1 MASVERL
8 KSGSWRAQ
16 VKKTIDGKV
25 VRKAFTV
32 SPKDYPGDPREAS
45 KKAKAQAELL
55 AREWLFNTEEG
66 INMITVN
73 QAMILYVEKRTP
85 VLSESTI
92 AGYYK
97 IIKFIK
103 DNHADF
109 ASKDIKTLTSND
121 FQTLINEF
129 LVNGSSS
136 KTIKNRLGFLKAA
149 LDYSGIEKRFKYVIP
164 KTIKPVLNPPEPSEF
179 HRLLSLASEEDKL
192 IIILAGLYTL
202 RRGEIAGL
210 MGEDILWDLNS
221 IYVHTSR
228 VLDKNN
234 KWIRRPMPKTSQSVR
249 IIKVDPEIMKLFPRI
264 GPKEFL
270 IKLNPNEIT
279 KHFEVL
285 RSKACVNCRL
295 HDLRKYA
302 ASIRSEIMPTKYIE
316 AEGGWS
322 KGSNVLKTI
331 YDKPFNEKREKYS
344 KKFNELISTEYKNEL
359 FS

>member
-1 MASVERL
+1 MPSLERL

-25 VRKAFTV
+25 VRKAFVV
-32 SPKDYPGDPREAS
+32 SPNDYPGDPREAS

-55 AREWLFNTEEG
+55 AREWLFNAEES
-66 INMITVN
+66 INMTTVDF
-73 QAMILYVEKRTP
+73 AMNLYVEKRTP

-92 AGYYK
+92 AGYLK
-97 IIKFIK
+97 IIKYIK
-103 DNHADF
+103 DNHPDF
-109 ASKDIKTLTSND
+109 SSKDIRTLTSND
-121 FQTLINEF
+121 LQTLINEF
-129 LVNGSSS
+129 LVKGASS
-136 KTIKNRLGFLKAA
+136 KTIRNRLGFLKAA
-149 LDYSGIEKRFKYVIP
+149 LDYSGVEKRFKYVIP
-164 KTIKPVLNPPEPSEF
+164 TTIKPVLNPPEPTEF
-179 HRLLSLASEEDKL
+179 HRLLHFASDEDKL

-234 KWIRRPMPKTSQSVR
+234 KWIRRSMPKTAQSVR
-249 IIKVDPEIMKLFPRI
+249 IIKIDPEIMKLFPRV
-264 GPKEFL
+264 GAKEFL

-279 KHFEVL
+279 KHFEIL
-285 RSKACVNCRL
+285 RAKACVNCRL

-331 YDKPFNEKREKYS
+331 YDKPFIEKRDKYS
-344 KKFNELISTEYKNEL
+344 KKFNDLISSEYKKEL